1 MVAPIAALK
10 AYSAAQKVMDA
21 GAAPAGDVAQG
32 PDFSKLLS
40 NVIGGLE
47 QSSKQA
53 ETQMSAHAAGKA
65 DLVDVVTSVASAE
78 TQLETVM
85 SIRDQVISA
94 YQQVLAMPI

>member
-1 MVAPIAALK
+1 MVAPVAALK
-10 AYSAAQKVMDA
+10 AHPAAQKITES
-21 GAAPAGDVAQG
+21 GAAAGEVSQG

-94 YQQVLAMPI
+94 YQEILRMPI

>member
-1 MVAPIAALK
+1 MVAPVAALK
-10 AYSAAQKVMDA
+10 AYAAAQKITESGSAA
-21 GAAPAGDVAQG
+21 GEVAQG
-32 PDFSKLLS
+32 PDFSKVLS

-53 ETQMSAHAAGKA
+53 EAQMSAHAAGKA

>member
-1 MVAPIAALK
+1 MVAPVAALK
-10 AYSAAQKVMDA
+10 AYAAAQKITES
-21 GAAPAGDVAQG
+21 GAAAGEVAQG
-32 PDFSKLLS
+32 PDFSKVLS

-53 ETQMSAHAAGKA
+53 EAQMSAHAAGKA